1 MKVLLTTLNS
11 KYSHVNIAQYYL
23 RKCIED
29 LCDVEIKHFT
39 INDNLE
45 NILESILQTN
55 ANLVCFGCYIWTYPT
70 AFHRRGRQSLAG
82 TPQSSD
88 CWTEERSLGFPAINL
103 CPVLQYLLIGCV
115 GPPFLIG
122 PPVLVH
128 IQAFVAPY
136 SSITDLVARAK
147 MYF

>member
-1 MKVLLTTLNS
+1 MHIIKWSIRCSTSGIADLICTAPALHGDVLHLHIPNHGVDVVENQRVLAVIYGHTPLLFTVEGGKVWQGLHNLL
-11 KYSHVNIAQYYL
+11 IAG
-23 RKCIED
+23 RKKE
-29 LCDVEIKHFT
+29 V
-39 INDNLE
+39 
-45 NILESILQTN
+45 
-55 ANLVCFGCYIWTYPT
+55 W
-70 AFHRRGRQSLAG
+70 
-82 TPQSSD
+82 
-88 CWTEERSLGFPAINL
+88 GFPAINL